1 MLLTQ
6 LEYFVALA
14 REAHFG
20 HAAAACFV
28 SPSTL
33 SEAVRK
39 LEVELGVPLV
49 RRGHAYEGLTPEGE
63 LALMWARRVVAD
75 RTALTEELSAARGK
89 LTGAARIGTI
99 PSGIGGATHLVSTL
113 TQAHPLVRSTVRTG
127 LSSEDVVARLR
138 AFELDAGIIHPS
150 AADGPDLVAA
160 PLGDA
165 TSVVVA
171 SPGLFDE
178 ALGAVSGPMLTS
190 VRLGLLAPG
199 MRARQV
205 ADEAWRKAGLE
216 LRPAAEADSIEALL
230 GLVGTGMWAVVV
242 PESSVAM
249 RRQDPSIHVLPLV
262 EPAISTPLAVVR
274 LAAKPLPA
282 LMRALDDATRA
293 VVARPR
299 PSSTPS

>member
-14 REAHFG
+14 REEHFG
-20 HAAAACFV
+20 RAAAACFV

-39 LEVELGVPLV
+39 LEAELGVPLV

-63 LALMWARRVVAD
+63 LALIWARRVVAD
-75 RTALTEELSAARGK
+75 QAALTEELSAARGK
-89 LTGAARIGTI
+89 LTGAARIGAI
-99 PSGIGGATHLVSTL
+99 PSGVAAAAHLVSAL
-113 TQAHPLVRSTVRTG
+113 TEAHPLVRTRVWTG

-160 PLGDA
+160 PLGEA

-171 SPGLFDE
+171 SPGMFDE
-178 ALGAVSGPMLTS
+178 ALGAVSGSMLAS

-205 ADEAWRKAGLE
+205 ADEAWRASGLD

-230 GLVGTGMWAVVV
+230 GIVASGMWAVVV
-242 PESSVAM
+242 PESSVAT
-249 RRQDPSIHVLPLV
+249 RRKDPSIHVLPLV
-262 EPAISTPLAVVR
+262 EPVITTPLAVVR
-274 LAAKPLPA
+274 LAARPLPA
-282 LMRALDDATRA
+282 LVRALDDATRA
-293 VVARPR
+293 VVARRR
-299 PSSTPS
+299 PSATPP